1 MKNILRFPNA
11 LILVPTP
18 FTILKTA
25 HVDVDRNAR
34 LEEKVEEQTQVVETL
49 KQDNCMVV
57 GGVDCLPNIG
67 LEAEDIKCN
76 DGQEYDVFLD
86 NNFSLTF
93 RREDLN

>member
-11 LILVPTP
+11 LVLVPTP

-34 LEEKVEEQTQVVETL
+34 LEEKVEEQTKVVETL
-49 KQDNCMVV
+49 KQNDCTVV
-57 GGVDCLPNIG
+57 GGIDYVPNIG
-67 LEAEDIKCN
+67 FEAENIKCN
-76 DGQEYDVFLD
+76 DVQEYDVFLD

-93 RREDLN
+93 RREDLD